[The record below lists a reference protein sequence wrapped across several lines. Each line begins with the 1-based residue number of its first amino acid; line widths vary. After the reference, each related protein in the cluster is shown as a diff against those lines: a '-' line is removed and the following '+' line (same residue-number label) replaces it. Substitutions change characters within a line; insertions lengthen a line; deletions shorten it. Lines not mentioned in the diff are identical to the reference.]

1 MVFLPQHDEKIEVPR
16 QGGQRDEHLPTACAR
31 AAERWLLLVHTRID
45 MLSRIMCIVE
55 EVLAFCTDVVHLLV
69 MLFKVL
75 ARTELLWCVSVDF

>member
-1 MVFLPQHDEKIEVPR
+1 
-16 QGGQRDEHLPTACAR
+16 
-31 AAERWLLLVHTRID
+31 

-55 EVLAFCTDVVHLLV
+55 EVLAFCTDVAHLLV